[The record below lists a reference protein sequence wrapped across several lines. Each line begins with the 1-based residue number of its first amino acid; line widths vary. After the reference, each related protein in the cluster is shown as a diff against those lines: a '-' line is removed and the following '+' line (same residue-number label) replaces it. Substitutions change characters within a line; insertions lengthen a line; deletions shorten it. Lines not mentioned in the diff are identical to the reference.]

1 MALVVEDENGKVIP
15 QNGENKSNDEA
26 MLKRISEIK
35 ELMEKNAALAAVVES
50 DPKRVLAKS
59 YIEGT
64 PASLKNLISSMISNY
79 SFDSKGNTVSNRE
92 IAVTIMIEDIT
103 PKSK

>member
-1 MALVVEDENGKVIP
+1 MALMTEDEKGNIIP
-15 QNGENKSNDEA
+15 QKESNKNDEA

-50 DPKRVLAKS
+50 EPKRVLAKS

-64 PASLKNLISSMISNY
+64 PGSLKNLISSLIGSY
-79 SFDSKGNTVSNRE
+79 SVDSKGNTITARN
-92 IAVTIMIEDIT
+92 IAVTIMIEDLT
-103 PKSK
+103 PKK

>member
-1 MALVVEDENGKVIP
+1 MADIEVGGEAIP
-15 QNGENKSNDEA
+15 QKESNKNDEA

-50 DPKRVLAKS
+50 EPKRVLAKS

-64 PASLKNLISSMISNY
+64 PCSLKNLISSLIGSY
-79 SFDSKGNTVSNRE
+79 SVDSKGNTITDRN
-92 IAVTIMIEDIT
+92 IAVTIMIEDLT
-103 PKSK
+103 PKK

>member
-1 MALVVEDENGKVIP
+1 MALMTEDENGNVIP
-15 QNGENKSNDEA
+15 QKESNKNDEA

-50 DPKRVLAKS
+50 EPKRVLAKS

-64 PASLKNLISSMISNY
+64 PGSLKNLISSLIGSY
-79 SFDSKGNTVSNRE
+79 SVDSKGNTITDRN
-92 IAVTIMIEDIT
+92 IAVTIMIEDLT
-103 PKSK
+103 PKK

>member
-1 MALVVEDENGKVIP
+1 MADNEVGGEVIP
-15 QNGENKSNDEA
+15 QKENKNDEA

-50 DPKRVLAKS
+50 EPKRVLAKS

-64 PASLKNLISSMISNY
+64 PGSLKNLISSLIGSY
-79 SFDSKGNTVSNRE
+79 SVDSKGNTITDRN
-92 IAVTIMIEDIT
+92 IAVTIMIEDLT
-103 PKSK
+103 PKK

>member
-1 MALVVEDENGKVIP
+1 MTNEESLTKQETDK
-15 QNGENKSNDEA
+15 KNDEA

-59 YIEGT
+59 YVEGT

-79 SFDSKGNTVSNRE
+79 SFDSKGNAVSNRE